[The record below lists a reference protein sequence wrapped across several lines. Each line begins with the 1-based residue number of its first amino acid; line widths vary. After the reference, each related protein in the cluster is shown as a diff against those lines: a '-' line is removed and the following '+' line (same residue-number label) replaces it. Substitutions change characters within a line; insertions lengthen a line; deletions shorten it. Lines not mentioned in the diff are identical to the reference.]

1 MSTVENT
8 TDQATDQT
16 DAPESLKDAET
27 HRLIEAQSMVR
38 RLSAWSFGAGFI
50 PIPILD
56 MATVTGVQ
64 LNMMNKLSKL
74 YGHSFSEHT
83 AKNIVAALLGSIV
96 PHVLSWGSVGSAI
109 KAIPVVGAPLA
120 FLTMPSFSAAATYA
134 IGRVYI
140 QHLEAGGTLL
150 DFDPE
155 EMKAHF
161 REEFEKEMARS
172 KGGVKK
178 GSPKAA

>member
-8 TDQATDQT
+8 ADQA
-16 DAPESLKDAET
+16 DAPESLVDAEA
-27 HRLIEAQSMVR
+27 HRLAEAQSMVR
-38 RLSAWSFGAGFI
+38 RLSAWSFGAGCI
-50 PIPILD
+50 PVPVLD

-64 LNMMNKLSKL
+64 LNMINKLSKL

-83 AKNIVAALLGSIV
+83 AKNIITALLGSIV
-96 PHVLSWGSVGSAI
+96 PNVLTWGSVGSAI
-109 KAIPVVGAPLA
+109 KAIPVIGAPLA
-120 FLTMPSFSAAATYA
+120 LLTMPSFSAAATYA

-150 DFDPE
+150 DFNPE

-161 REEFEKEMARS
+161 RAEFEKEMERNKAS
-172 KGGVKK
+172 GKKGGA
-178 GSPKAA
+178 KAA